1 MKSIS
6 NIDNLSTKK
15 SLNIKGNLIDLSK
28 PIIMGILNVTPD
40 SFFDGNLYNN
50 TKKALIR
57 VEEMINEGAEII
69 DIGGCSTKP
78 GSEIIDLEEEWERI
92 GEITRETRNNF
103 PNIIISIDTFR
114 SEIAKRSSDYGANI
128 INDVSGGEFDSNMFN
143 TISKIDLPYV
153 LMHSRGN
160 SKTML
165 NLIDYDE
172 LLVDIILYFVKK
184 INSLH
189 SLGVKD
195 VIVDP
200 GFGFAKTYEQN
211 IEILYN
217 LDCFSI
223 LDLPILVGLS
233 RKSFV
238 QKKFNVS
245 LKDSLKG
252 SIKLNTVAIQK
263 HASILRVHDVK
274 GTKLMMDKIFSN

>member
-103 PNIIISIDTFR
+103 PNIID
-114 SEIAKRSSDYGANI
+114 
-128 INDVSGGEFDSNMFN
+128 
-143 TISKIDLPYV
+143 
-153 LMHSRGN
+153 
-160 SKTML
+160 
-165 NLIDYDE
+165 
-172 LLVDIILYFVKK
+172 
-184 INSLH
+184 
-189 SLGVKD
+189 
-195 VIVDP
+195 
-200 GFGFAKTYEQN
+200 
-211 IEILYN
+211 
-217 LDCFSI
+217 
-223 LDLPILVGLS
+223 
-233 RKSFV
+233 
-238 QKKFNVS
+238 
-245 LKDSLKG
+245 
-252 SIKLNTVAIQK
+252 KLC
-263 HASILRVHDVK
+263 L
-274 GTKLMMDKIFSN
+274 

>member
-128 INDVSGGEFDSNMFN
+128 INDVSGGEFDSN
-143 TISKIDLPYV
+143 I
-153 LMHSRGN
+153 
-160 SKTML
+160 
-165 NLIDYDE
+165 E
-172 LLVDIILYFVKK
+172 LLNEN
-184 INSLH
+184 INH
-189 SLGVKD
+189 
-195 VIVDP
+195 IVR
-200 GFGFAKTYEQN
+200 
-211 IEILYN
+211 
-217 LDCFSI
+217 
-223 LDLPILVGLS
+223 PILQVGLDIFCV
-233 RKSFV
+233 SF
-238 QKKFNVS
+238 S
-245 LKDSLKG
+245 Y
-252 SIKLNTVAIQK
+252 
-263 HASILRVHDVK
+263 HP
-274 GTKLMMDKIFSN
+274 